1 MNPHSRLRP
10 RLSFRGASL
19 AAAGL
24 VLVNVALIAVPYPDA
39 WLRTAANSALTIL
52 VTGLASLSL
61 WRAARRMASA
71 GGRAYWAWL
80 CLAGGAFAAHL
91 GSAAWGLGEVLLG
104 QNPAGQAPEL
114 LFLLAY
120 GLIAAGVLLLP
131 AARFRGLAALRSAL
145 DLGLVLIAGGLLLWV
160 LVVGPTLARTAADP
174 VTQALA
180 LLYPALDFM
189 LWVGFLQLLFRQA
202 WSRDQAPLALI
213 AVSLATLIVTD
224 IVYTLQTLYGT
235 YRTGGWL
242 DLGWTVSF
250 ALVGLAGVLQAE
262 QSRAPS
268 PASPAFPAAPASWSQ
283 AAPYP
288 WVVAVGALLL
298 ATSFFD
304 LRLEHHVL
312 EVGFVGLVALAAVRQ
327 FIAVREN
334 LQLYAAAQREI
345 MQRGWSEV
353 EIRRLNETLEDRVRE
368 RTDQLETAN
377 RELKR
382 SEARNRFL
390 LKAVPDLLFIL
401 SREGVFLDY
410 HAPANSRL
418 YAPPE
423 AFLGRALKDVL
434 PEAVMAGVGQALER
448 LRQTGEM
455 QVVEYNLPGESAA
468 ALYEARL
475 MPHEQETILVVVRD
489 ITERRRA
496 EAALRESERRF
507 RETLENVELVAVSLD
522 TASRL
527 TFCNDFLL
535 KLTGWRREEV
545 LGRPWF
551 DLFVPGEPEVK
562 ALFAAAL
569 QQDTVPAHF
578 ENSIVTRSGDIRWI
592 SWSNTTLRDL
602 DGRVV
607 GMASLGEDVTL
618 RRQAAAD
625 LVASLRDK
633 EVLLKEIHHR
643 VKNNLQVISSLL
655 NLQSRAVVDPHAL
668 ELLRDSQ
675 SRVRSMA
682 LVHEKLYGSSD
693 LARID
698 FAEYARSLAAQLL
711 RTYARQADNVALHIQ
726 ADGCWLDI
734 DTAVPCGLILNE
746 LVSNSLKHAFPGGRP
761 GEIRVALRQAGR
773 DRFVLQV
780 DDDGVGLPPDLDIAH
795 SPSLGLQLV
804 HTLADQVGGALSVDR
819 NGNAGASFRL
829 AFTSAPPPGRE

>member
-1 MNPHSRLRP
+1 MNPHNRLRL
-10 RLSFRGASL
+10 RLSFREACL

-24 VLVNVALIAVPYPDA
+24 VLVNVALIAGTYPDA
-39 WLRTAANSALTIL
+39 WLRTAANSAFTIL
-52 VTGLASLSL
+52 VTGLAALSL
-61 WRAARRMASA
+61 WRAARRTASA
-71 GGRAYWAWL
+71 GRRAYWAWL
-80 CLAGGAFAAHL
+80 CLAGGALAASL
-91 GSAAWGLGEVLLG
+91 GSSAWGVGEVALG
-104 QNPAGQAPEL
+104 ASPAGQAPEL

-145 DLGLVLIAGGLLLWV
+145 DLGLVLVAGGLLLWV
-160 LVVGPTLARTAADP
+160 LVVGPTLARTTADP

-189 LWVGFLQLLFRQA
+189 LWIGFLQLIFRQT

-213 AVSLATLIVTD
+213 AVSLATLIAAD
-224 IVYTLQTLYGT
+224 IGYALQTLHGT
-235 YRTGGWL
+235 YRTGGWI
-242 DLGWTVSF
+242 DLGWTISF

-262 QSRAPS
+262 QGPAPH
-268 PASPAFPAAPASWSQ
+268 PAFPAAPATWTQ

-288 WVVAVGALLL
+288 WVVAVGGLLL
-298 ATSFFD
+298 ATNFLD
-304 LRLEHHVL
+304 LHIEHHVL
-312 EVGFVGLVALAAVRQ
+312 EVGFVGLVALAAARQ

-345 MQRGWSEV
+345 VQRGWSEV

-368 RTDQLETAN
+368 RTAQLETAN
-377 RELKR
+377 LELKK
-382 SEARNRFL
+382 SEGRNRFL

-401 SREGVFLDY
+401 NREGVFLDY

-423 AFLGRALKDVL
+423 AFLGRALKDVM
-434 PEAVMAGVGQALER
+434 PEAVVAGVAQALGR
-448 LRQTGEM
+448 LWQTGEM
-455 QVVEYNLPGESAA
+455 QVIEYSLPGGSAA

-475 MPHEQETILVVVRD
+475 MPHEQETTLVAVRD

-522 TASRL
+522 TASRI

-535 KLTGWRREEV
+535 KLTGWQREEV
-545 LGRPWF
+545 LGRHWF
-551 DLFVPGEPEVK
+551 DLFVPREPEVR

-569 QQDTVPAHF
+569 QKDTVPAHF
-578 ENSIVTRSGDIRWI
+578 ENSIVTRSGDSRWI

-607 GMASLGEDVTL
+607 GMASIGEDVTL
-618 RRQAAAD
+618 RRQAAAE

-655 NLQSRAVVDPHAL
+655 NLQSRAVTDPDAL

-698 FAEYARSLAAQLL
+698 FAEYAQSLTAQLL
-711 RTYARQADNVALHIQ
+711 RTYAQQADSVALHIQ

-746 LVSNSLKHAFPGGRP
+746 LVSNALKHAFPGGRP
-761 GEIRVALRQAGR
+761 GEIRVALRQAGLG
-773 DRFVLQV
+773 RFVLQV
-780 DDDGVGLPPDLDIAH
+780 DDDGVGLPPDLDIDH

-804 HTLADQVGGALSVDR
+804 HTLADQIGGALSVDR
-819 NGNAGASFRL
+819 MAGTSFRL
-829 AFTSAPPPGRE
+829 AFTPAPPPGRE